1 MQIAPSLLA
10 ANASRYREELEEI
23 EHGGAEALHI
33 DVMDGHFVPN
43 LSFGPNIVAALRPV
57 TKLFFDV
64 HLMIEHPAQYAK
76 AFIDAGAD
84 AITIHAECADA
95 WEDVY
100 GICQSAGVGFGLAL
114 CPATPVACL
123 RDWLPRLSILL
134 IMSIQPGFGG
144 QRFLPE
150 ALTRIAEAKSM
161 RDAAKSTCIISVDG
175 GVCASNADA
184 CRMAGADML
193 VAGSA
198 VFGAKDRAAVIE
210 QLRRGG
216 NGHDGEN

>member
-1 MQIAPSLLA
+1 MRIAPSLLA
-10 ANASRYREELEEI
+10 ADASCYREALMEI
-23 EHGGAEALHI
+23 ERAGAEALHI

-43 LSFGPNIVAALRPV
+43 LSFGPHIVAALRPV

-64 HLMIEHPAQYAK
+64 HLMIEHPARYAK

-95 WEDVY
+95 WEDAY
-100 GICQSAGVGFGLAL
+100 DICQSANVGFGLAL
-114 CPATPVACL
+114 CPATPVAVV

-144 QRFLPE
+144 QRFQEE
-150 ALTRIAEAKSM
+150 ALERIAEARAL
-161 RDAAKSTCIISVDG
+161 RDAARADCIISVDG
-175 GVCASNADA
+175 GVNADN
-184 CRMAGADML
+184 AGACIKAGAGML

-198 VFGAKDRAAVIE
+198 VFGAKDRAAAIE
-210 QLRRGG
+210 SLRRGG
-216 NGHDGEN
+216 NGDD